1 MEKVPNFFSSIE
13 VANFSIDED
22 NNLNILS
29 IFPKQFV
36 SKKESETS
44 FFLFFFFT
52 NYVLKVMIKV
62 KLGKRSQSDR
72 KGQWRNYVVVRIIS
86 LTIKIFLVYENTMN
100 WGFFS

>member
-1 MEKVPNFFSSIE
+1 MQFTLVKIKHYLWKRFQIFFSSIE

-36 SKKESETS
+36 SKKESETI
-44 FFLFFFFT
+44 FFFFFT

-72 KGQWRNYVVVRIIS
+72 KGQ
-86 LTIKIFLVYENTMN
+86 
-100 WGFFS
+100 